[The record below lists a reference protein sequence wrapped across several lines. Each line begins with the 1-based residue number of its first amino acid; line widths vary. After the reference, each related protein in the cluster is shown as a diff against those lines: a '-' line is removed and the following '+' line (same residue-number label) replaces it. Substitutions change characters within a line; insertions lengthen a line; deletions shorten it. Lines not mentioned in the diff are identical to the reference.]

1 MNSMRRFLVISVLSA
16 LMLVNFIAALHG
28 YRSSMKEAESLFD
41 QKLSEMAAQFAAMPL
56 PNRVA
61 PPAPDDQQMVFQI
74 FSRDGQLLWR
84 SAHAPAELISDELGF
99 SEHNFNNYR
108 WRTLNYV
115 NSDSGRRVMV
125 AERVDQRYRLAES
138 VILESIVPVVL
149 VLPVAGILI
158 WLIIGHGLK
167 SLGVLASILRRKS
180 PDDFG
185 AIKVDDAPE
194 ELMPVIH
201 SVNSMLGRLN
211 ASFERERRF
220 SADAAHELRTP
231 ISAIKM
237 HLHNVRE
244 ELPSGSDSLRSLT
257 KDVDRLAHL
266 VEQMLLLHRTTP
278 DHYPAKFESISL
290 PSLAREL
297 IAERYADFAGKRQSI
312 ELVGDE
318 TIVDGDRF
326 ALGILL
332 QNLLNNASKYTQQSG
347 RIEVR
352 TERKADGVWLTVA
365 DNGPG
370 ITEAAQRRVFERF
383 YRLGGDRHSS
393 GVSGCGLGL
402 SIVEHIAELHGAKI
416 IMAKGL
422 DEGQGLS
429 VNIIFPLPLSTKNIA
444 QHGKGSKKINS
455 TKQYSGAGDGL

>member
-1 MNSMRRFLVISVLSA
+1 MTSLRRFLVISVLSA

-28 YRSSMKEAESLFD
+28 YRSSMGEAERLFD
-41 QKLSEMAAQFAAMPL
+41 QKLSEMAAQFGAMPL
-56 PNRVA
+56 PNVES
-61 PPAPDDQQMVFQI
+61 PPSADDEQMVFQI
-74 FSRDGQLLWR
+74 FKADGRLLWR
-84 SAHAPAELISDELGF
+84 SAHAPAQIISQELGF
-99 SEHNFNNYR
+99 GEHNFNNYR
-108 WRTLNYV
+108 WRTLSYMNAE
-115 NSDSGRRVMV
+115 NGRRVVV

-138 VILESIVPVVL
+138 VILESVVPVVL

-158 WLIIGHGLK
+158 WLIIGHGLS
-167 SLGVLASILRRKS
+167 SLGVLAGILRSKS

-185 AIKVDDAPE
+185 AIKVDGAPV
-194 ELMPVIH
+194 ELLPVIN
-201 SVNSMLGRLN
+201 SVNSMLSRLS

-237 HLHNVRE
+237 HLHNVRD
-244 ELPSGSDSLRSLT
+244 ELPSGSDSLHSLS

-278 DHYPAKFESISL
+278 DHYPAKFEKIAIAN
-290 PSLAREL
+290 LARDI
-297 IAERYADFAGKRQSI
+297 IAERYTDIAAKHQSI
-312 ELVGDE
+312 ELEGDAV
-318 TIVDGDRF
+318 TADGDRF

-332 QNLLNNASKYTQQSG
+332 QNLLSNASKYTQQGG
-347 RIEVR
+347 RIELR
-352 TERKADGVWLTVA
+352 TENKVDEVWLTVA

-370 ITEAAQRRVFERF
+370 ISAEAQIRVFERF

-416 IMAKGL
+416 VMA
-422 DEGQGLS
+422 QGLEKRGLAVS
-429 VNIIFPLPLSTKNIA
+429 IVFPASLSAGKNF
-444 QHGKGSKKINS
+444 KTRDKVKKALRL
-455 TKQYSGAGDGL
+455 GEGGEAL

>member
-1 MNSMRRFLVISVLSA
+1 MTSLRRFLVISVLSA

-28 YRSSMKEAESLFD
+28 YRASMAEAESLFD

-56 PNRVA
+56 PDFES
-61 PPAPDDQQMVFQI
+61 PPSADDQQMVFQI
-74 FSRDGQLLWR
+74 FSAEAKLLWR
-84 SAHAPAELISDELGF
+84 SSHAPAEIISDELGF
-99 SEHNFNNYR
+99 GEHNFNDYR
-108 WRTLNYV
+108 WRTLVYENP
-115 NSDSGRRVMV
+115 NSGRRVVV

-149 VLPVAGILI
+149 ILPVAGILI

-167 SLGVLASILRRKS
+167 SLDVLAKILRRKS

-185 AIKVDDAPE
+185 AVKVDGAPV
-194 ELMPVIH
+194 ELQPVIQ
-201 SVNSMLGRLN
+201 SVNSMLSRLS

-237 HLHNVRE
+237 HLHNIRE
-244 ELPSGSDSLRSLT
+244 ELPSGSESLGSLS

-278 DHYPAKFESISL
+278 DHYPAKFEQISL
-290 PSLAREL
+290 ENLAREA
-297 IAERYADFAGKRQSI
+297 IAECYTDFAHKHQTI
-312 ELVGDE
+312 ELDGDVAR
-318 TIVDGDRF
+318 VDGDRF

-332 QNLLNNASKYTQQSG
+332 QNLLNNASKYTQQGG
-347 RIEVR
+347 RIELITQTR
-352 TERKADGVWLTVA
+352 GAQVWLTVA

-370 ITEAAQRRVFERF
+370 ISTEAQRRVFERF

-393 GVSGCGLGL
+393 GAAGCGLGL

-416 IMAKGL
+416 VMATGL
-422 DEGQGLS
+422 DERGLAVS
-429 VNIIFPLPLSTKNIA
+429 IVFPVSLTA
-444 QHGKGSKKINS
+444 GKKSQAS
-455 TKQYSGAGDGL
+455 LGAGKSLRRGNREEAQ

>member
-1 MNSMRRFLVISVLSA
+1 MTSLRRFLIISVLSA

-28 YRSSMKEAESLFD
+28 YRSSMLEAENLFD

-56 PNRVA
+56 PNVES
-61 PPAPDDQQMVFQI
+61 PPSADDEQMVFQI
-74 FSRDGQLLWR
+74 FSGEGKLLWR
-84 SAHAPAELISDELGF
+84 SVHAPAQIISEVPGF
-99 SEHNFNNYR
+99 GEHNFNDYR
-108 WRTLNYV
+108 WRTLSYLNP
-115 NSDSGRRVMV
+115 NSGRRVVV

-138 VILESIVPVVL
+138 VILESVVPVVL

-158 WLIIGHGLK
+158 WLIIGHGLS
-167 SLGVLASILRRKS
+167 SLGVLAGILRRKS

-185 AIKVDDAPE
+185 AIRVDGAPV
-194 ELMPVIH
+194 ELLPVIQ
-201 SVNSMLGRLN
+201 SVNSMLSRLS

-237 HLHNVRE
+237 HLHNVRD
-244 ELPSGSDSLRSLT
+244 ELPNGSDSLRSLT

-278 DHYPAKFESISL
+278 DHYPAKFEKISL
-290 PSLAREL
+290 RSLARDA
-297 IAERYADFAGKRQSI
+297 IAERYADCAAKQQTI
-312 ELVGDE
+312 ELAGDAV
-318 TIVDGDRF
+318 TVDGDGF

-332 QNLLNNASKYTQQSG
+332 QNLVNNASKYTQQGG
-347 RIEVR
+347 RIELR
-352 TERKADGVWLTVA
+352 TEVKTSEVWLTVA

-370 ITEAAQRRVFERF
+370 ISAEAKSRVFERF

-393 GVSGCGLGL
+393 GASGCGLGL

-416 IMAKGL
+416 VMKSGLQSRGLAVSIVFPASLRSDKALTPNAKAKKALGTSR
-422 DEGQGLS
+422 EGEQ
-429 VNIIFPLPLSTKNIA
+429 A
-444 QHGKGSKKINS
+444 
-455 TKQYSGAGDGL
+455 

>member
-28 YRSSMKEAESLFD
+28 YRSSMLEAESLFD
-41 QKLSEMAAQFAAMPL
+41 QKLSEMAAQYAVIPL
-56 PNRVA
+56 TGSVP

-74 FSRDGQLLWR
+74 FSQEGRLLWR
-84 SAHAPAELISDELGF
+84 SAHAPVDLISDEPGF
-99 SEHNFNNYR
+99 SEHNFNDYR
-108 WRTLNYV
+108 WRTLSYLNKD
-115 NSDSGRRVMV
+115 NARRVVV

-158 WLIIGHGLK
+158 WLIIGHGLN
-167 SLGVLASILRRKS
+167 SLGVLAGILRRKN

-185 AIKVDDAPE
+185 AIKVDGAPE
-194 ELMPVIH
+194 ELMPVIN
-201 SVNSMLGRLN
+201 SVNAMLGRLN

-278 DHYPAKFESISL
+278 DHYPAKFEPISL

-297 IAERYADFAGKRQSI
+297 IAERYADFAAKDQSI
-312 ELVGDE
+312 ELVGE
-318 TIVDGDRF
+318 AVTVDGDRF
-326 ALGILL
+326 ALGILV
-332 QNLLNNASKYTQQSG
+332 QNLLNNASKYTQQQG

-352 TERKADGVWLTVA
+352 VERRADGVWLTVA

-370 ITEAAQRRVFERF
+370 INEVAQLRVFERF

-416 IMAKGL
+416 MMAKGL
-422 DEGQGLS
+422 DDGPGLAVS
-429 VNIIFPLPLSTKNIA
+429 IIFPLPPSTATSSELGIKV
-444 QHGKGSKKINS
+444 KPINS
-455 TKQYSGAGDGL
+455 AKRYSGQGGKQ